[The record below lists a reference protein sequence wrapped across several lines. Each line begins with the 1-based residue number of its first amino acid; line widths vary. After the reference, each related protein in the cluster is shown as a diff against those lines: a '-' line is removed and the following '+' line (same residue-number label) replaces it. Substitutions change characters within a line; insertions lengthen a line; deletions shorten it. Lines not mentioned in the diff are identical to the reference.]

1 MQQHNKTLRSKYMAL
16 AKRETISEGRDT
28 MVGASSTD
36 ERFPIIS
43 TLLLALT
50 FVGMMISIWM
60 IFLYAPTDAIEGDA
74 QRIFYFHLPSAI
86 IGMLAFGIVALAGL
100 MYLWKKDERWDW
112 LARAAAELGAVFLTF
127 ALITGSIWGR
137 TTWGT
142 WWTWDARLTTT
153 LILWFIYIGY
163 LMLRSYMGRT
173 SASARAGAVLAIIG
187 IIDVPIIYESVNWWR
202 TLHPTAEVGVQGA
215 LPPSVVLTLMVSL
228 TTFTLLYSFLMIQLY
243 QLQRAQAV
251 AQRLRATI
259 E

>member
-1 MQQHNKTLRSKYMAL
+1 MAL
-16 AKRETISEGRDT
+16 AKQDTNVECRDANAKGIAQ
-28 MVGASSTD
+28 V
-36 ERFPIIS
+36 ERFPMFS
-43 TLLLALT
+43 MVLLALT
-50 FVGMMISIWM
+50 FMGMMISIWM

-74 QRIFYFHLPSAI
+74 QRIFYFHLPTAI
-86 IGMLAFGIVALAGL
+86 IGMLAFGIVTIGGI

-112 LARAAAELGAVFLTF
+112 VARAAAELGAVFLTF
-127 ALITGSIWGR
+127 ALISGSIWGR

-173 SASARAGAVLAIIG
+173 AASARAGAVQAIIG

-202 TLHPTAEVGVQGA
+202 TLHPQQVLPIGSSPQ
-215 LPPSVVLTLMVSL
+215 LPPEMLFTLLVSFV
-228 TTFTLLYSFLMIQLY
+228 TFTLLFSFLMMQLY
-243 QLQRAQAV
+243 QLEKMQTL
-251 AQRLRATI
+251 AQRLRASV

>member
-1 MQQHNKTLRSKYMAL
+1 MAL
-16 AKRETISEGRDT
+16 VKRETTAEQRAASI
-28 MVGASSTD
+28 GAKQRETPFLIVSL
-36 ERFPIIS
+36 I
-43 TLLLALT
+43 LGALS
-50 FVGMMISIWM
+50 FIGMMVSIWM
-60 IFLYAPTDAIEGDA
+60 IFLYAPTDAIQGQQ
-74 QRIFYFHLPSAI
+74 QRIFYFHLPTAWL
-86 IGMLAFGIVALAGL
+86 GMLGFAVVTVAGIG
-100 MYLWKKDERWDW
+100 YLVKRDERWDW
-112 LARAAAELGAVFLTF
+112 AARASAELGAFFITL

-173 SASARAGAVLAIIG
+173 HTSARAGAVFAIIG

-202 TLHPTAEVGVQGA
+202 TLHPAAQVGVPGA
-215 LPPSVVLTLMVSL
+215 LPLSVVLTLMVSL

-243 QLQRAQAV
+243 QLQRMQTL
-251 AQRLRATI
+251 AQRLRASI